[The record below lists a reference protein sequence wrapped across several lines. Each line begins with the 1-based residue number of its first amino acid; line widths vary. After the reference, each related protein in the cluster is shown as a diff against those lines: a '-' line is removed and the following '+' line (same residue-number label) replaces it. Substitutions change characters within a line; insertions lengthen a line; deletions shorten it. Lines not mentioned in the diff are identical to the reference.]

1 MNNKEEMKK
10 NFRIIDLVY
19 IAFGAVLIAI
29 CSWISIPT
37 VVPFTMQ
44 TFAIFFVLSAFGGKR
59 GTVAI
64 ILYIL
69 LGVVGIP
76 VFSQFTSGIGI
87 LLGSTGGIYRWFY
100 YYGVYLPTD
109 CSLHGKKIVGRN
121 ALYGYRPRCLLRFRN
136 RVVYV
141 CLCRLKRTYKSC
153 NGSFLVRNTIY
164 HSRPD

>member
-64 ILYIL
+64 IIYIA
-69 LGVVGIP
+69 GRGWYPGI
-76 VFSQFTSGIGI
+76 FTVHFRNRY
-87 LLGSTGGIYRWFY
+87 STRKHRGIYRWFY